1 MATVGEENAIS
12 TAPPVASAPDKVEME
27 SADVEKGSGELEGC
41 AGTATL
47 RETFMHATRQDFLL
61 LFVGA
66 VAALLNG
73 VGDPLLIVLFAGSL
87 SAMTDTDKV
96 METMKMIAILFVG
109 IGFGLQIVGTVQYL
123 CYVKVSSRLSRKMRK
138 AWLLSTS
145 IRTRRNS
152 IKY

>member
-27 SADVEKGSGELEGC
+27 SADVEKGSGELEGG

-109 IGFGLQIVGTVQYL
+109 IGFGLQIVGTVQ
-123 CYVKVSSRLSRKMRK
+123 
-138 AWLLSTS
+138 
-145 IRTRRNS
+145 
-152 IKY
+152 